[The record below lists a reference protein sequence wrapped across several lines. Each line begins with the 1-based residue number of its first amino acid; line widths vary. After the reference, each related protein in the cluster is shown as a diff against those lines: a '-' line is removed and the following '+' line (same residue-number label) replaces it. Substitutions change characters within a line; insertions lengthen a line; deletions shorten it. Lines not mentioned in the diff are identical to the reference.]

1 MSENKEEI
9 TNEEEVA
16 EGHMTLEKWNGWVN
30 PILSWKDNE
39 EEVLTLFNEANADME
54 EEDLEEE
61 VEQFERDIATIAS
74 FIKRGTRENRAD
86 MRKDLKKKIQDAGS
100 QYPLWPHKGRGRSS
114 SLSAVEQEC
123 QNQLLTIEGL
133 AQEAYYNTYVEH
145 SAEHLLVK
153 RASTAKKTNGTA
165 YPSMAEW
172 RDAKVSS
179 KKQIVTNLITK
190 KLWGSYDE
198 EGQFVGLT
206 FESPVVIP
214 FTPKGE

>member
-123 QNQLLTIEGL
+123 QNQLLS
-133 AQEAYYNTYVEH
+133 QEC
-145 SAEHLLVK
+145 
-153 RASTAKKTNGTA
+153 
-165 YPSMAEW
+165 
-172 RDAKVSS
+172 
-179 KKQIVTNLITK
+179 
-190 KLWGSYDE
+190 
-198 EGQFVGLT
+198 
-206 FESPVVIP
+206 
-214 FTPKGE
+214 

>member
-1 MSENKEEI
+1 MSEKVEMK
-9 TNEEEVA
+9 NEEEVA

-30 PILSWKDNE
+30 PVLAWRETQED
-39 EEVLTLFNEANADME
+39 VLTLFNEANADMDA
-54 EEDLEEE
+54 EDLEEE
-61 VEQFERDIATIAS
+61 VEQFERDMLTIDS
-74 FIKRGTRENRAD
+74 FIKRGNRDNRAD
-86 MRKDLKKKIQDAGS
+86 MRKDLKKKIQEAGS
-100 QYPLWPHKGRGRSS
+100 QYPSWPHKGRGRSS
-114 SLSAVEQEC
+114 SLSPVEQEC
-123 QNQLLTIEGL
+123 QTQLLTVEGL

-145 SAEHLLVK
+145 NAEHLLVS

-165 YPSMAEW
+165 YPSMEAW

-198 EGQFVGLT
+198 EGQFVELS

-214 FTPKGE
+214 FTVKGE